1 MINHR
6 LLVHN
11 SREEA
16 IAMKRT
22 LMLLALTLLSA
33 ALLTGC
39 VSSADTLASPT
50 PGATN
55 MLDNLLPGGGVNTLS
70 PAQTDGT
77 AIQPEGTPAPAASV
91 EDARKTAKAMEEAV
105 EKLSE
110 VDDAYVITVGDTALV
125 GLEFEKQYQGETDER
140 LKKMVLA
147 RLQTVDKNIAKVAVT
162 SDEPLVTGIEALTE
176 ALKSASSLDD
186 VNKRAEE
193 MLKQL
198 TVYGG

>member
-1 MINHR
+1 MKKK
-6 LLVHN
+6 LL
-11 SREEA
+11 
-16 IAMKRT
+16 I
-22 LMLLALTLLSA
+22 LMLTLLSA
-33 ALLTGC
+33 VMLTGC
-39 VSSADTLASPT
+39 ASNADTLASPT

-55 MLDNLLPGGGVNTLS
+55 MLNNLLPDTGMTTES
-70 PAQTDGT
+70 PMTDNAT
-77 AIQPEGTPAPAASV
+77 MTPEGTAAPAATI
-91 EDARKTAKAMEEAV
+91 EDTRKNVQAMEEAV

-125 GLEFEKQYQGETDER
+125 GLKFENQYQGGTDDR

-162 SDEPLVTGIEALTE
+162 GDEPLVTGIEALTE
-176 ALKSASSLDD
+176 TLKSASSLED
-186 VNKRAEE
+186 VNRRAEE